1 MVNKVI
7 IIGSCGRDA
16 EVKFMPNGSAVANVS
31 IATSRKWKGK
41 DGERQEETTWHRCVF
56 FDKLAE
62 VAGNY
67 LKKGKQC
74 YVEGRLQT
82 REFTDKDGVKRT
94 VTEVVANEM
103 TLLGG
108 KDDAPQKPAAKPQAS
123 KAAFS
128 DMGNDPFS
136 DDVPF

>member
-31 IATSRKWKGK
+31 IATSRKWKSK
-41 DGERQEETTWHRCVF
+41 DGERQEETTWHRVTF

-74 YVEGRLQT
+74 YVEGRLQN
-82 REFTDKDGVKRT
+82 RDFTDKDGVKRS
-94 VTEVVANEM
+94 VTEIVANEM

-123 KAAFS
+123 KATFDDMKDVDLSS
-128 DMGNDPFS
+128 DIPF
-136 DDVPF
+136 